1 MKAIGSAAEAVD
13 LETGRE
19 QAKDELRLWLRL
31 LTCTNLIES
40 EIRSRLRRRFAMTL
54 PQFDF
59 LAQLYRGPEEGLG
72 MGALGDLM
80 MVSKG
85 NVTGL
90 TDRLERDGFVARVRS
105 AADRRSQFVRLT
117 AKGRKRFEAMAAEHE
132 RWITELFTDLPR
144 EDEQRLFDLLARLKA
159 SVSHAGRRSNGAAG

>member
-1 MKAIGSAAEAVD
+1 MTAIGSTAAAVD

-40 EIRSRLRRRFAMTL
+40 EIRSRLRRRYAMTL

-59 LAQLYRGPEEGLG
+59 LAQLYRGPKEGLG
-72 MGALGDLM
+72 MGALGELM

-105 AADRRSQFVRLT
+105 AEDRRSQFVRLT

-144 EDEQRLFDLLARLKA
+144 EDEQRLFDLLARL
-159 SVSHAGRRSNGAAG
+159 